1 MAIDSPGLQAQA
13 LSRPAALFQ
22 PRHFGWVNWLGMATL
37 YRREMKRSGKDWIDG
52 LLGPALTNLLMIL
65 IFRVAAGGSVAS
77 LGGLP
82 LTDFIAPGLLMFA
95 AGERAFSGACSF
107 LIFDKL
113 EGIIGDVVMAPLTA
127 TERLCAYAAAAVST
141 GLIAAI
147 VTAVVLLPFAHLA
160 IASLP
165 ALLFFSIAGTLLLA
179 LLGILAGL
187 WAQRWEHFAALLT
200 YFLIPFSYLSGMFY
214 PVMGLPALGRWL
226 IALNPLFYV
235 IDGLRYGL
243 TGVGESDIG
252 LGVAIILVLNAA
264 LAVILYRLFRRGWRM
279 KA

>member
-1 MAIDSPGLQAQA
+1 MAIDRPGLQAPA
-13 LSRPAALFQ
+13 LNRRALLLQ
-22 PRHFGWVNWLGMATL
+22 PRRFGRVNWLGMATL
-37 YRREMKRSGKDWIDG
+37 YRREMKRARRDYIDG

-65 IFRVAAGGSVAS
+65 LFRITAGGSAS

-127 TERLCAYAAAAVST
+127 TERLCAYAGAAVSA
-141 GLIAAI
+141 GLVAA
-147 VTAVVLLPFAHLA
+147 VATAVVLLPFVHLA
-160 IASLP
+160 IAALP
-165 ALLFFSIAGTLLLA
+165 ALLFFAIAGTLLLS

-187 WAQRWEHFAALLT
+187 WAERWEHFAALLI
-200 YFLIPFSYLSGMFY
+200 YFLFPFSYLSGMFY
-214 PVMGLPALGRWL
+214 PIAGLPALGRWL
-226 IALNPLFYV
+226 ITFNPLFYI

-243 TGVGESDIG
+243 TGVAESDLA
-252 LGVAIILVLNAA
+252 LGVAIILALNAFMA
-264 LAVILYRLFRRGWRM
+264 AILYRLFRRGWRIR
-279 KA
+279 A

>member
-13 LSRPAALFQ
+13 LKRQAVLPQ
-22 PRHFGWVNWLGMATL
+22 PRRFRRVNWLGMATL
-37 YRREMKRSGKDWIDG
+37 YRREMKRARKDYIDG

-65 IFRVAAGGSVAS
+65 LFRITAGPGAS

-127 TERLCAYAAAAVST
+127 TERLCAYAGAAVSA
-141 GLIAAI
+141 GLIAA
-147 VTAVVLLPFAHLA
+147 VATAVVLLPFARLA
-160 IASLP
+160 VVSPP
-165 ALLFFSIAGTLLLA
+165 ALLFFAVSGTLLLS

-187 WAQRWEHFAALLT
+187 WAQRWEHFAAMLI
-200 YFLIPFSYLSGMFY
+200 YFLFPFSYLSGMFY
-214 PVMGLPALGRWL
+214 PIAGLPALGRWL
-226 IALNPLFYV
+226 ITLNPLFYI

-243 TGVGESDIG
+243 TGMAESDLA
-252 LGVAIILVLNAA
+252 LGAAIILVLNAA
-264 LAVILYRLFRRGWRM
+264 LAAFLYRLFRRGWRI

>member
-1 MAIDSPGLQAQA
+1 MAIDSQGLQAPA
-13 LSRPAALFQ
+13 LNRRSALIQ
-22 PRHFGWVNWLGMATL
+22 PRRFGRMNWLGMATL
-37 YRREMKRSGKDWIDG
+37 YRRELKRARKDYVDG

-65 IFRVAAGGSVAS
+65 LFRITAGPGAS

-82 LTDFIAPGLLMFA
+82 LTDFIAPGLLIFA

-127 TERLCAYAAAAVST
+127 AERLCAYAGAAVSA
-141 GLIAAI
+141 GLIAA
-147 VTAVVLLPFAHLA
+147 VATAVMLLPFAHLA
-160 IASLP
+160 VVSLP
-165 ALLFFSIAGTLLLA
+165 ALLFFAIAGTLLLS

-187 WAQRWEHFAALLT
+187 WAERWEHFAALLT
-200 YFLIPFSYLSGMFY
+200 YFLFPFSYLSGMFY
-214 PVMGLPALGRWL
+214 PIVGLPTLGRWL
-226 IALNPLFYV
+226 ITLNPLFYM

-243 TGVGESDIG
+243 TGMAESSLS
-252 LGVAIILVLNAA
+252 LGVAIILALNAILA
-264 LAVILYRLFRRGWRM
+264 LILYRLFRQGWRI